1 MAGNNNS
8 NAMLVPRIEKLTLN
22 VGVGEGG
29 EKLEKTIKVMEKL
42 VGTKVIKTTT
52 IKRIPDFGVRPM
64 TVIGCKTTLR
74 GQKAFDFLKR
84 ALEAVG
90 NKLKETQFD
99 EAGNFSFGVKEHID
113 IPGVKYDPTLGV
125 IGMDVCVTMERR
137 GYRVKKR
144 RLKQTAVGKNHRL
157 KAQDSI
163 EFIKKSFGIAVESAA
178 VTAGEEA

>member
-1 MAGNNNS
+1 MAGSNNG

-74 GQKAFDFLKR
+74 GQKASDFLKR

-144 RLKQTAVGKNHRL
+144 RLKQTAVGRHHRL
-157 KAQDSI
+157 KAQDSM
-163 EFIKKSFGIAVESAA
+163 EFVKKSFGIAVESAA